1 MGGDTLGRR
10 KNFLDATVTRQMM
23 IYFWKTGFKQTTV
36 RELANLTGLKNQ
48 SLYNAFGNKEQI
60 YQIVLDS
67 YVKFASNYVDQIM
80 AETTTNEAKLERLL
94 VMNWLE
100 DDLPAGCMII
110 SSFNEFEQIS
120 PSLQEIAEKLFDKLR
135 QSFKTILLK
144 MKVENVVDTAEM
156 LLTPHNGIQSAVA
169 FHTDTDNIQKITKQT
184 IQLINQE
191 RGTSYETTI

>member
-1 MGGDTLGRR
+1 MGGVTLGRR

-67 YVKFASNYVDQIM
+67 YVEFASNYVDQIM

-144 MKVENVVDTAEM
+144 MEVENVVDTAEM
-156 LLTPHNGIQSAVA
+156 LLTLHNGIQSAVA